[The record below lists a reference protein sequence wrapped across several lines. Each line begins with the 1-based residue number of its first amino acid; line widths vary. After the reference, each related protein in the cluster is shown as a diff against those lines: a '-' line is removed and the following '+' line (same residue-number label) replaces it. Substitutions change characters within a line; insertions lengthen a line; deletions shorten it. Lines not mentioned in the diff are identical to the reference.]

1 MSAHVRLGVSAGL
14 TTACLAFVATLVAP
28 IPLPWYLPEA
38 RGWSW
43 GMRPE
48 TLGMD
53 FYGRALFAAAAGILA
68 LGMVALTRRL
78 GLQEA
83 RAAALAESAGGFSLV
98 SLWVAAWVITYSL
111 ATREILPP

>member
-1 MSAHVRLGVSAGL
+1 MTLQLEEPRSSSADWEALEQRLA
-14 TTACLAFVATLVAP
+14 
-28 IPLPWYLPEA
+28 
-38 RGWSW
+38 
-43 GMRPE
+43 
-48 TLGMD
+48 
-53 FYGRALFAAAAGILA
+53 ALE
-68 LGMVALTRRL
+68 RRL